1 MKIVLYKK
9 LIAATI
15 IGCIFLYGCENKIA
29 EVQQINAKGIG
40 RDESKQVV
48 IRYSVNGKKRSV
60 LTGPLMYRVQ
70 DTATYVEFPL
80 KVHVDFFNAN
90 DSIESK
96 LDAKYAK
103 YNEGQSKVFLKDSVR
118 VINVLGDTLYC
129 DELYWDRNRTDAE
142 FYTDKPVK
150 IRTRTQTLNGTGMDA
165 RQDFST
171 YHIIHPVGF
180 LKVSNTDFPN

>member
-1 MKIVLYKK
+1 MKILLYKK
-9 LIAATI
+9 LIAATLM
-15 IGCIFLYGCENKIA
+15 GCIFLCSCENNIE
-29 EVQQINAKGIG
+29 EVKQINAKGIG
-40 RDESKQVV
+40 RDESRQVV

-60 LTGPLMYRVQ
+60 LSGPLMYRVQ

-80 KVHVDFFNAN
+80 KVHVDFFGAN

-171 YHIIHPVGF
+171 YHIIHPVGY

>member
-9 LIAATI
+9 IIAATLL
-15 IGCIFLYGCENKIA
+15 GCIFLCSCENKIE
-29 EVQQINAKGIG
+29 EVKQINTKSIG

-60 LTGPLMYRVQ
+60 LTGPIMYRVN
-70 DTATYVEFPL
+70 DTTSYVEFPL
-80 KVHVDFFNAN
+80 KVHVDFFDAN

-129 DELYWDRNRTDAE
+129 DELYWDRNKTDAE

-150 IRTRTQTLNGTGMDA
+150 IRTRTQILNGIGMEA
-165 RQDFST
+165 KQDFST
-171 YHIIHPVGF
+171 YVIIHPVGF